1 MDAPDPATALLRLAT
16 GHEAAQ
22 TVIVAARLG
31 LADLLADG
39 PRDAA
44 GLAAA
49 TGAHASSLHRLL
61 RALAAL
67 DVVREQ
73 ADGRFGLGPLG
84 APLRDGVAGS
94 LRALVLLF
102 GHDEFWQSWGD
113 LEHSV
118 RTGETAVRHLW
129 GVETSFDRY
138 AAEPALGH
146 VFNAGMTALSGRVIA
161 AVLGVWRFPASGLI
175 VDVGGGE
182 GALLAAVL
190 RANPGLRGVVFDLPP
205 VAEAAAAA
213 LAGQG
218 GAGQGLGDRAE
229 AVGGD
234 MFAAVPPGGDIYML
248 KSVLHDWADG
258 PAGAVLR
265 AVRAAMA
272 PTARLLVIERLMPD
286 RMGPEARMVAL
297 ADLRMLLRTGGR
309 ERTKAEF
316 RVLFDAAGL
325 RWLRTVPTATGFCIL
340 ELEGA

>member
-22 TVIVAARLG
+22 AVIVAARLG

-44 GLAAA
+44 ELAAA
-49 TGAHASSLHRLL
+49 ADAHAPSLHRLL

-67 DVVREQ
+67 GVVAEQ
-73 ADGRFGLGPLG
+73 PDGRFALGPLG
-84 APLRDGVAGS
+84 APLRDGVPGS
-94 LRALVLLF
+94 LRPLVLLF
-102 GHDEFWQSWGD
+102 GHDEFWQSWGA
-113 LEHSV
+113 LEHAV
-118 RTGETAVRHLW
+118 RTGETALRHLW

-138 AAEPALGH
+138 AAEPALGS
-146 VFNAGMTALSGRVIA
+146 VFNAGMTALSGRAIA
-161 AVLGVWRFPASGLI
+161 AVLGVWRFPATGLV

-190 RANPGLRGVVFDLPP
+190 RANPGLRGVLFDLPP
-205 VAEAAAAA
+205 VAAAAHAA

-218 GAGQGLGDRAE
+218 LGSRAE

-234 MFAAVPPGGDIYML
+234 MFAAVPPDGDIYML

-265 AVRAAMA
+265 SVRAAMA
-272 PTARLLVIERLMPD
+272 PAARLLAIERVMPD

-316 RVLFDAAGL
+316 RALFEAAGL
-325 RWLRTVPTATGFCIL
+325 RWLRTVPTAAGFAIL
-340 ELEGA
+340 ECEAA

>member
-22 TVIVAARLG
+22 AVIVAARLG

-44 GLAAA
+44 ELAAA
-49 TGAHASSLHRLL
+49 ADAHAPSLHRLL

-67 DVVREQ
+67 GVVAEQ
-73 ADGRFGLGPLG
+73 PDGRFALGPLG
-84 APLRDGVAGS
+84 APLRDGVPGS
-94 LRALVLLF
+94 LRPLVLLF
-102 GHDEFWQSWGD
+102 GHDEFWQSWGA
-113 LEHSV
+113 LEHTV
-118 RTGETAVRHLW
+118 RTGETALRHLW
-129 GVETSFDRY
+129 GADTSFDRY
-138 AAEPALGH
+138 TAEPALGH
-146 VFNAGMTALSGRVIA
+146 VFNAGMTALSGRAIA
-161 AVLGVWRFPASGLI
+161 AVLGVWRFPATGLV

-213 LAGQG
+213 LAGHG
-218 GAGQGLGDRAE
+218 GAGQGLGARAE
-229 AVGGD
+229 ALGGD

-272 PTARLLVIERLMPD
+272 PAARLLVIERLMPD

-316 RVLFDAAGL
+316 RTLFEAAGL
-325 RWLRTVPTATGFCIL
+325 RWLRTVPTAAGFAIMEC
-340 ELEGA
+340 EAA